1 MPLTLEDI
9 ARMSGVSRST
19 VSRVINNDP
28 KVNADTRKSVMEVIQ
43 RINFQPNLAA
53 RGLAVGRTRV
63 LALVIPRTTAAVF
76 VDPYFPL
83 LIQGVSSA
91 CNARSYC
98 MMFWLVEP
106 DYEQRMVQQIIYNGL
121 IDGVIIA
128 SAVIDDPIV
137 NALVQTR
144 RIPFLMIGRHISDP
158 SVSFVDVEN
167 RSSAMQAVE
176 HLIQQGRRR
185 IATVSGPFSM
195 VAGVDRYHGYQDA
208 LLKYDL
214 PLDPALVAEGN
225 FNEEAGYEGMRKL
238 LPAQPDAL
246 FAASDM
252 MAIGALRAIE
262 EAGLRVPQDI
272 AVVGFD
278 DIPIAS
284 RTNPPLTTMAQPTQH
299 CGAVAADLLIDMIE
313 NPTPAPQHVIL
324 TTDLIVRSSSVVP
337 A

>member
-1 MPLTLEDI
+1 M
-9 ARMSGVSRST
+9 
-19 VSRVINNDP
+19 
-28 KVNADTRKSVMEVIQ
+28 
-43 RINFQPNLAA
+43 
-53 RGLAVGRTRV
+53 
-63 LALVIPRTTAAVF
+63 IPRTAAAVF

-106 DYEQRMVQQIIYNGL
+106 EYEQRMAQQIIYNGL

-137 NALVQTR
+137 KALVQTR

-158 SVSFVDVEN
+158 DVSFVDVEN
-167 RSSAMQAVE
+167 CSSAARAVE
-176 HLIQQGRRR
+176 HLIQQGRHR
-185 IATVSGPFSM
+185 IATVSGPLSM

-208 LLKYDL
+208 LQKYGL
-214 PLDPALVAEGN
+214 SIDPALAAEGN
-225 FNEEAGYEGMRKL
+225 FTEESGYECMRTL

-313 NPTPAPQHVIL
+313 NPTPDPHQVIL

-337 A
+337 DQSLVG